1 MAMICLGVIAFYIL
15 LALLSPMMFP
25 DWENSANYTERDQG
39 PSWRHP
45 LGTDSFGRGVLSKTI
60 LGARTSLSVAF
71 VVNIAAIPLG
81 MLLGAIAGYFGKW
94 VDDIIVW
101 LFTTLAAIPGLVRI
115 IAIKFAF
122 EDTILFKGKF
132 CELDLSGMAG
142 VYLAIMVT
150 FWIGT
155 CRLVRAET
163 MKLRDQDFVLAARA
177 VGRSHWGILTRHIM
191 PNVMHIGIIQLSLG
205 FIGAITMEVMIR
217 YLGLGGGVGTPSWGA
232 MINAGRTELLTGNG
246 VELLSAVVAM
256 FFLILALSLLGD
268 RLRDAL
274 DPKLKNA

>member
-1 MAMICLGVIAFYIL
+1 MICLTVVGFYVVLAIFAPIVLPAWEGSENYDIASQ
-15 LALLSPMMFP
+15 SPSFQH
-25 DWENSANYTERDQG
+25 W
-39 PSWRHP
+39 
-45 LGTDSFGRGVLSKTI
+45 LGTDAFGRDILTKTL
-60 LGARTSLSVAF
+60 LGARMSLSIAF
-71 VVNIAAIPLG
+71 VVNIIAIPFG

-94 VDDIIVW
+94 IDDAIVW
-101 LFTTLAAIPGLVRI
+101 LFTTLAAIPGLIRI

-122 EDTILFKGKF
+122 EETVLFENSPF
-132 CELDLSGMAG
+132 EIDLGGMVG
-142 VYLAIMVT
+142 VYLAITMT

-177 VGRSHWGILTRHIM
+177 VGRNNWGILTKHIF
-191 PNVMHIGIIQLSLG
+191 PNVMHIGIIQMSLG
-205 FIGAITMEVMIR
+205 FVGAITMEVMIR
-217 YLGLGGGVGTPSWGA
+217 YLGLGGSVGTPSWGS
-232 MINAGRTELLTGNG
+232 MIDGGRTELLAGRPW
-246 VELLSAVVAM
+246 ELISAVVAM